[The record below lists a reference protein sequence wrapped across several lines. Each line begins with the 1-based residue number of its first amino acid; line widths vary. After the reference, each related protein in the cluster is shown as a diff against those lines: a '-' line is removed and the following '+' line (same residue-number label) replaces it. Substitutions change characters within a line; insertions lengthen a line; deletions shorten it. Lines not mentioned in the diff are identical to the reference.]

1 MMKPSN
7 QFYYRMRLGSLVIFY
22 LLLFSSVAA
31 PASDQIRLT
40 LKEKVVV
47 DQDMVR
53 ISDLADISGG
63 SQAAASHL
71 GATTVATSPL
81 PGQTRFVSLD
91 YIRIRLRQAGFQTDD
106 LTFQGVQDVQ
116 ISREAVRLPRDMVIH
131 AVETTIRERMPWKN
145 EDVVI
150 NNIHF
155 DDDIQLPTG
164 KLTHRIVPTRNED
177 YLGQTLLALQ
187 LYVDGELV
195 KKTWV
200 HADISVMADVVKVV
214 RPLGKNQ
221 KIEGADVAV
230 VRGDLA
236 DLPSDTVRSAE
247 EALGS
252 RTTQMIYP
260 NTILK
265 AGMISLPPLVRRGDI
280 VKIVA
285 NAGPMTITATGK
297 VKQQGCKGEMIS
309 VINTDSNRVITA
321 RVIRAGAVA
330 VEF

>member
-1 MMKPSN
+1 MMKPSH
-7 QFYYRMRLGSLVIFY
+7 QSYFRIHLGSFVIFY
-22 LLLFSSVAA
+22 FLFFSSAA
-31 PASDQIRLT
+31 ALASDQIRLT

-53 ISDLADISGG
+53 LSDIADISGTPEAT
-63 SQAAASHL
+63 SCHL
-71 GATTVATSPL
+71 GATMVAKSPL

-106 LTFQGVQDVQ
+106 MTFQGVQDVQ
-116 ISREAVRLPRDMVIH
+116 ISREAATLSRDTVIH
-131 AVETTIRERMPWKN
+131 AVETSIREQMPWKN

-164 KLTHRIVPTRNED
+164 KLTYRMVPNRNED
-177 YLGQTLLALQ
+177 FLGRTVISLQ
-187 LYVDGELV
+187 LFVDGELV

-221 KIEGADVAV
+221 KIEGADMAV
-230 VRGDLA
+230 VRSDLA
-236 DLPSDTVRSAE
+236 DLSSDTIRSAE

-265 AGMISLPPLVRRGDI
+265 AGMISLAPLVNRGDI

-285 NAGPMTITATGK
+285 NVGPMTITATGK

-309 VINTDSNRVITA
+309 VINTDSNRVISA
-321 RVIRAGAVA
+321 RVIGPSA
-330 VEF
+330 VEVEF

>member
-1 MMKPSN
+1 MMKPSS
-7 QFYYRMRLGSLVIFY
+7 QSYYRIRLGSLVILYF
-22 LLLFSSVAA
+22 LLFFSAA
-31 PASDQIRLT
+31 ALASDQIRLT

-53 ISDLADISGG
+53 LSDLADVSGV
-63 SQAAASHL
+63 SQAASSHL
-71 GATTVATSPL
+71 GATMVAKSPL

-91 YIRIRLRQAGFQTDD
+91 YIRIRLRQAGFQTDEM
-106 LTFQGVQDVQ
+106 TFQGVQDVQ
-116 ISREAVRLPRDMVIH
+116 VSRESVTLSRDSVIH
-131 AVETTIRERMPWKN
+131 AVAKTIRERMPWKN

-155 DDDIQLPTG
+155 DEDIQLPTG
-164 KLTHRIVPTRNED
+164 KLTHRIVPNRNED
-177 YLGQTLLALQ
+177 YLGQTLLALK
-187 LYVDGELV
+187 LFVDGELV

-221 KIEGADVAV
+221 KIERPDVAV
-230 VRGDLA
+230 VHSDLA
-236 DLPSDTVRSAE
+236 DLPSDTVRSVD

-265 AGMISLPPLVRRGDI
+265 AGMISLPPLVNRGDI

-297 VKQQGCKGEMIS
+297 VKQQGRKGEMIS

-321 RVIRAGAVA
+321 RVIGPGAVA